1 MALLATSIY
10 FGVLVLWLQMV
21 CVYGHP
27 KNPSRKALI
36 SYRVHLGLFVFQFGF
51 VTIKLTVLEPG
62 LAGLFRK
69 VSGAKLFQLLGLA
82 YSPSSK

>member
-1 MALLATSIY
+1 M
-10 FGVLVLWLQMV
+10 LVLWLQMV
-21 CVYGHP
+21 CEYGHP
-27 KNPSRKALI
+27 KNTSRKALI

-51 VTIKLTVLEPG
+51 VPIKLTVLEPG

-69 VSGAKLFQLLGLA
+69 ASGAKLFQLLGLA